1 MTCGTEHAT
10 LHHKLGTLR
19 YTDRVYL
26 ATAGNYILFPA
37 SNVVELPLQCVSA
50 TIIQSQM
57 SKSVLL
63 LQCLSLVAVA
73 HLFESAQSSQTIEC
87 FLLSHL
93 KRENTLFCE
102 VCGCTATL
110 PPARLQSQPC
120 PYPAPSRQG
129 QTSAQYSPM
138 LLLLTNGMEWDNGKT
153 TPCVDNR
160 LTCAKNNVASS
171 TFDAFFTQSSTGKR
185 QSLPEDVCSSSTNC
199 TCQAAKNPSPPCQM
213 YARTASPNPSRHF
226 AKKLSSQFCSK
237 CLFVAWSTGFHL
249 QITPSFHRV
258 ACMV

>member
-1 MTCGTEHAT
+1 M
-10 LHHKLGTLR
+10 LWK
-19 YTDRVYL
+19 
-26 ATAGNYILFPA
+26 
-37 SNVVELPLQCVSA
+37 LPLQCVSA

-63 LQCLSLVAVA
+63 RQCLSLVAVA
-73 HLFESAQSSQTIEC
+73 HLFESAQNSQTIEY
-87 FLLSHL
+87 FLFSHF
-93 KRENTLFCE
+93 KRESTLFCE
-102 VCGCTATL
+102 ACGRTATL
-110 PPARLQSQPC
+110 PAARLQSQPC
-120 PYPAPSRQG
+120 AYTQPSTARAEHLPS
-129 QTSAQYSPM
+129 THLCFYC
-138 LLLLTNGMEWDNGKT
+138 LRMEWNGT
-153 TPCVDNR
+153 TGKQHPCVDNR

-213 YARTASPNPSRHF
+213 YARTASPNPSRHV

-237 CLFVAWSTGFHL
+237 CFFVAWSTGFHL
-249 QITPSFHRV
+249 QITPSFHQV